1 MMPEK
6 VFSFPGKRG
15 LLSLSSYPL
24 LPPPPPMGRRER
36 GGASQ
41 PSQKEEAAE
50 EEEEEGGFRNL
61 GKKGRLSGF
70 AYFTQ
75 IFPLPIPISI
85 FPKKI
90 WAKLNSIKPRA
101 FSSIDLFFSI
111 EGDWGQEKE
120 LASSSSVSNFSSSS
134 IE

>member
-41 PSQKEEAAE
+41 LPK
-50 EEEEEGGFRNL
+50 GGGGGGGGGGRRISESRQERETVWLCILYL
-61 GKKGRLSGF
+61 GF
-70 AYFTQ
+70 PPAYPYFH
-75 IFPLPIPISI
+75 I
-85 FPKKI
+85 PKKI